1 MVNLDVNAIYNDIIN
16 RIESKLPI
24 SISSNYTSYNDMD
37 TDNIVENTDTKK
49 NFDEILSNYVNK
61 GIESVKDSPDLSD
74 AISSAISEASKEYNI
89 DENLIKAVIRK
100 ESNFNPK
107 AVSKSGAV
115 GLMQLMPSTAKSLG
129 VENPYDIEDN
139 ISGGSKYLSQ
149 LLNRFNGN
157 TSLALAAYN
166 AGPNSVEKYGG
177 IPPYSETKNYVPKV
191 LDYQK
196 QYMLEQYSKQKNK

>member
-24 SISSNYTSYNDMD
+24 SISSNYTAYNDTD

-139 ISGGSKYLSQ
+139 VSGGSKYLSQ
-149 LLNRFNGN
+149 LLKKFNGN

>member
-24 SISSNYTSYNDMD
+24 SISANYTAYNNTDN
-37 TDNIVENTDTKK
+37 DNIVENTDTKK

-61 GIESVKDSPDLSD
+61 GVESVKDSPDLSD
-74 AISSAISEASKEYNI
+74 AISSAIYEASKEYNI

-149 LLNRFNGN
+149 LLKRFNGN

>member
-24 SISSNYTSYNDMD
+24 SISSNYTAYSD
-37 TDNIVENTDTKK
+37 TDTNNIVENTDTKK

-157 TSLALAAYN
+157 TALALAAYN